1 MLELSNIP
9 GQDDES
15 VIDLVSKTAV
25 VTEICNFDVSQI
37 DIAHRVSDKGT
48 TPTIVSF
55 NRKAYRTYFYRQ

>member
-9 GQDDES
+9 RQDDES
-15 VIDLVSKTAV
+15 VIDLVNKTAV

-48 TPTIVSF
+48 IPTIVSL
-55 NRKAYRTYFYRQ
+55 NRKAYRTNFYRQ

>member
-9 GQDDES
+9 RQDDES
-15 VIDLVSKTAV
+15 VIDLVNKTAV

-48 TPTIVSF
+48 KPTIVSF
-55 NRKAYRTYFYRQ
+55 NRKAYRTNFYRQ